1 MNDVDY
7 INYILQKKEYL
18 NIQDYIDRR
27 SNEILSDDV
36 WLWRVKAGVEGDFP
50 DLNPQDLADLLK
62 KIILEIIHK
71 GGVPIDYYRSDIN
84 DLINKSKHCPDELSN
99 TLVTFTMDNPDDG
112 NDGNGIWFE

>member
-1 MNDVDY
+1 MDDLDY
-7 INYILQKKEYL
+7 INHTLQKKGYL
-18 NIQDYIDRR
+18 NIQNYIDRM

-71 GGVPIDYYRSDIN
+71 GGVPIDYPDTEAA
-84 DLINKSKHCPDELSN
+84 DLINKFKNFPDELSN
-99 TLVTFTMDNPDDG
+99 KIAMFMMDNPNYG
-112 NDGNGIWFE
+112 EDGNGIWFK